1 MASRLQPYPRRL
13 PSPWHRPLDVVSV
26 VFGCFWLLFV
36 CFVVHHPPRMLPFF
50 LAFLETLPM
59 PLLPSHLSM
68 LASLARMES
77 ARSFLADQS

>member
-50 LAFLETLPM
+50 FGLSRNSPYAPAAISSQHACIACADGECTV
-59 PLLPSHLSM
+59 LPS
-68 LASLARMES
+68 
-77 ARSFLADQS
+77 